1 MKFNVNQQDLQQALN
16 YCQGVIEKRSTL
28 PILSNILLDV
38 SNSKLIITATDL
50 DLIFV
55 HQLNNIEV
63 LEEGKTTTTSSIMY
77 DIVRKFSSGKKINL
91 SLTDISKLQVE
102 SEKSIFNLNCISATE
117 FPLTD
122 ENFNE
127 NEFVIK
133 SKQLLKLL
141 NKCKFSVSNDETRHY
156 LSGIYFHQTEVE
168 DKNYLTAVA
177 TDSHRMSIS
186 KIRLDQKIDF
196 EPIILPKKTIFQLC
210 SLLDSYDGDV
220 KVSNLKSKIKFEL
233 NNSILISKLIDG
245 KFPNYIQVIPKN
257 NQKKLEIDLKL
268 FLNSVDRVA
277 SVSLDKKDGVKF
289 NLSKDILDLSVNN
302 TNSGDGKE
310 TLNVKFD
317 HDLEISIE
325 ADQSYGNGFLLPLGP
340 LRELPSRLNQVDFK
354 VYHTYTERNQNY
366 TMKYVIDELENP
378 YHGVSIKLCKWANE
392 KVIHAISAIGS
403 PKRFYNL
410 LEQSGFILAN
420 TTSLLDHEH
429 IPRSYF
435 EETKESTIF
444 ITEKDA
450 TKLKNY
456 SNPKIWVVKVKMVLN
471 KPINKLI
478 EEKIAPLVKP
488 VC

>member
-28 PILSNILLDV
+28 PILSNILLDA
-38 SNSKLIITATDL
+38 SNSKLTITATDL
-50 DLIFV
+50 DLIFI
-55 HQLNNIEV
+55 HQLNNVEI

-77 DIVRKFSSGKKINL
+77 DIIRKFTSGKKINL
-91 SLTDISKLQVE
+91 SLTDISKLLVE

-122 ENFNE
+122 ENFNQ
-127 NEFVIK
+127 NEFIIK

-186 KIRLDQKIDF
+186 KIRLEEKIDF
-196 EPIILPKKTIFQLC
+196 DPIILPKKTIFQLC

-220 KVSNLKSKIKFEL
+220 KVSNVKSKIKFEL
-233 NNSILISKLIDG
+233 NNSVLISKLIDG

-257 NQKKLEIDLKL
+257 NQKKLEVDLKL

-310 TLNVKFD
+310 TLSVKFD
-317 HDLEISIE
+317 HDLEISFNSI
-325 ADQSYGNGFLLPLGP
+325 YL
-340 LRELPSRLNQVDFK
+340 
-354 VYHTYTERNQNY
+354 
-366 TMKYVIDELENP
+366 IDVASQLDGDRVEIFFNDT
-378 YHGVSIKLCKWANE
+378 
-392 KVIHAISAIGS
+392 GS
-403 PKRFYNL
+403 PALIKDPGDFD
-410 LEQSGFILAN
+410 S
-420 TTSLLDHEH
+420 
-429 IPRSYF
+429 
-435 EETKESTIF
+435 IF
-444 ITEKDA
+444 
-450 TKLKNY
+450 
-456 SNPKIWVVKVKMVLN
+456 VVMPMKG
-471 KPINKLI
+471 
-478 EEKIAPLVKP
+478 
-488 VC
+488 

>member
-28 PILSNILLDV
+28 PILSNILMNAEK
-38 SNSKLIITATDL
+38 SNLILTATDL
-50 DLIFV
+50 DLIFIHKIQNV
-55 HQLNNIEV
+55 EV
-63 LEEGKTTTTSSIMY
+63 MEEGKTTTTSSTMY
-77 DIVRKFSSGKKINL
+77 DIVRKLTSGKKINL
-91 SLTDISKLQVE
+91 TLTDASKLHLE
-102 SEKSIFNLNCISATE
+102 SEKSIFNLNCMSASE

-122 ENFNE
+122 ENFDE
-127 NEFVIK
+127 NQFSIK

-186 KIRLDQKIDF
+186 KIRLEKQISF
-196 EPIILPKKTIFQLC
+196 EPIILPKKTVFQLC
-210 SLLDSYDGDV
+210 SLLDNYDGEV
-220 KVSNLKSKIKFEL
+220 KVSNVKSKIKFEL

-289 NLSKDILDLSVNN
+289 NLSKDTLDLSVNN

-317 HDLEISIE
+317 HDLEISFNSRYLIDVASQLDGDKIE
-325 ADQSYGNGFLLPLGP
+325 LFFND
-340 LRELPSRLNQVDFK
+340 
-354 VYHTYTERNQNY
+354 T
-366 TMKYVIDELENP
+366 
-378 YHGVSIKLCKWANE
+378 
-392 KVIHAISAIGS
+392 GS
-403 PKRFYNL
+403 PALIKDPSDFD
-410 LEQSGFILAN
+410 S
-420 TTSLLDHEH
+420 
-429 IPRSYF
+429 
-435 EETKESTIF
+435 IF
-444 ITEKDA
+444 
-450 TKLKNY
+450 
-456 SNPKIWVVKVKMVLN
+456 VVMPMKG
-471 KPINKLI
+471 
-478 EEKIAPLVKP
+478 
-488 VC
+488 